1 MLDTTLAT
9 EFIPGTN
16 VRGEVTG
23 ANWTFLLPQLHLG
36 HVICVGNPP
45 AAGLVTLARRAEKV
59 TICCTEAQQL
69 DAIREQYHLDNV
81 CTSNAVAELPRS
93 SFDLAVIVE
102 GMSALRDVHLLAAL
116 QQVLTPEGRIYV
128 EFGGPIER
136 LWNGKALANLTERFG
151 SAKVFWLTPLSGEMH
166 TAVPMHDDAT
176 IDYFVQHQLYSSS
189 VDLRVVKRA
198 AQSLLR
204 GSGRGARTQPQ
215 HVQTPHGGST
225 AISTAQRVDVAAGG
239 RKNKALLDLIGQV
252 QRTLDGAERFV
263 SRHRSLSQLTQR
275 YGVLLSRT
283 ATPDL
288 HPPPEYLC
296 EIARRSAVDLSAYR
310 WGLSARGEYS
320 SRKVLFFL
328 FDGPK
333 QVPEYVVKMTRAAAL
348 NPRLENES
356 RALQLLHEK
365 GFGDRETLP
374 QVAFFGHH
382 KELTIVGETVVQGVP
397 FERQTAASA
406 DCRYAHAAV
415 DWLIELSAATAD
427 VHTATALQAAEGL
440 EQLYQRFVE
449 IYDVSNEHRAFLS
462 AQIATVRQF
471 QGEFPTVFQHGD
483 PGTWNVMV
491 TPSGRVGFL
500 DWEAAE
506 TAGMPLWD
514 LFYLMRA
521 YGVLASRRSGT
532 RDMTKGFAEQYLHD
546 TPISAMLVDATRR
559 ACDRIGLVSLLVE
572 PLFYTCWMHRSLKEA
587 TRLERS
593 GLERGHY
600 IQLLRAC
607 IDQRNT
613 PALQRLFAV

>member
-9 EFIPGTN
+9 DFIPGTN

-23 ANWTFLLPQLHLG
+23 ANWTFLLPQLELG
-36 HVICVGNPP
+36 HVVCFGTPAP
-45 AAGLVTLARRAEKV
+45 AALVALSRRAEQV
-59 TICCTEAQQL
+59 TIVSDQSQQ
-69 DAIREQYHLDNV
+69 IGRICNQYHLENV
-81 CTSNAVAELPRS
+81 CLSATSVGATAELLSS
-93 SFDLAVIVE
+93 SFGLAVVID
-102 GMSALRDVHLLAAL
+102 GMSALRDTGLLATL
-116 QQVLTPEGRIYV
+116 QRVLTADAYIYV
-128 EFGGPIER
+128 EIGGPIER
-136 LWNGKALANLTERFG
+136 LWNGRALSILTERFG
-151 SAKVFWLTPLSGEMH
+151 AAKLFWLTPLSGEVH
-166 TAVPMHDDAT
+166 TAVPVDDDAT
-176 IDYFVQHQLYSSS
+176 IDYFVRHGLYSSS

-204 GSGRGARTQPQ
+204 KPSRAPVAHTQRTPATATASGAD
-215 HVQTPHGGST
+215 
-225 AISTAQRVDVAAGG
+225 AAAGG
-239 RKNKALLDLIGQV
+239 RQNKALLDLIGQV

-283 ATPDL
+283 VAQDL
-288 HPPPEYLC
+288 DSPPQYLC
-296 EIARRSAVDLSAYR
+296 DIARGAGINLSGYC

-328 FDGPK
+328 FDRPK
-333 QVPEYVVKMTRAAAL
+333 QAPQYVVKMTRAAAL

-356 RALQLLHEK
+356 RALQLLREK

-382 KELTIVGETVVQGVP
+382 KQLAIVGETVVEGVP
-397 FERQTAASA
+397 FEQQTAATA
-406 DCRYAHAAV
+406 DCQYAHAAV
-415 DWLIELSAATAD
+415 DWLIDLSAATVDRHA
-427 VHTATALQAAEGL
+427 ATGLQAAEGL
-440 EQLYQRFVE
+440 EQLYKRFVD
-449 IYDVSNEHRAFLS
+449 IYQVSDEHQAFLA
-462 AQIATVRQF
+462 AQIATIRHF
-471 QGEFPTVFQHGD
+471 QGPFPTVFQHGD

-521 YGVLASRRSGT
+521 YGVLVSRRAGT
-532 RDMTKGFAEQYLHD
+532 RDMTKGFAEQYLRD
-546 TPISAMLVDATRR
+546 TPISAMLADATRR
-559 ACDRIGLVSLLVE
+559 ACDRIGIVSLLVE

-593 GLERGHY
+593 SLERGHY

-607 IDQRNT
+607 IDQRTT